1 MKNWST
7 LKVYGTP
14 PVISRTPLLASLLL
28 AGAAFSTSSLAQS
41 DTAALSRFYSGN
53 TVKIVVG
60 LGAGGSYD
68 ITARTL
74 ARNLG
79 KNIPGNPTVIVEN
92 MPGAGS
98 LLALNRIY
106 TTMPKDG
113 TVIGNVSGPSLT
125 AQVFGTAQFDAA
137 KMRILSAPAPI
148 VHMLVATKAS
158 GASQLADL
166 VGNASKRE
174 IKMGATAQ
182 PSSIYNSAFL
192 AKNAAGLN
200 FRMVT
205 GYDGFAKIKLAL
217 EQDEVGATFNN
228 IDELNGLYRDKINSG
243 EWRILAQSTDKPHP
257 RAPKDAPVLM
267 DLAKNPEQKQMYW
280 LGAILPM
287 RFAFLYF
294 LAPGVP
300 SDRADAL
307 ELAVDRTFN
316 DTTFADEMRKAGLV
330 ADPIPAADMRKMVA
344 EFTNMPADIKAKLQP
359 ILMPKN

>member
-1 MKNWST
+1 MM
-7 LKVYGTP
+7 
-14 PVISRTPLLASLLL
+14 LAS
-28 AGAAFSTSSLAQS
+28 GSLS
-41 DTAALSRFYSGN
+41 TAAHAQADQTALARFYSGS

-106 TTMPKDG
+106 NTMPKDG

-125 AQVFGTAQFDAA
+125 AQVFGSAQFDAA

-148 VHMLVATKAS
+148 VHMLVATKES
-158 GASQLADL
+158 GVTKLDELIGAS
-166 VGNASKRE
+166 SKRE

-192 AKNAAGLN
+192 AKEAVGLN

-217 EQDEVGATFNN
+217 EQGEVGATFNN
-228 IDELNGLYRDKINSG
+228 IDELNGLYRDKIESG
-243 EWRILAQSTDKPHP
+243 EWRILAQSTDTPHP

-267 DLAKNPEQKQMYW
+267 SLAKNEETKQMYW

-300 SDRADAL
+300 AERADAL
-307 ELAVDRTFN
+307 EVAVDRTFN
-316 DTTFADEMRKAGLV
+316 DKAFADEMQKAGLV
-330 ADPIPAADMRKMVA
+330 ADPIPAAEMRKMVS
-344 EFTNMPADIKAKLQP
+344 EFINMPADMKAKLQP
-359 ILMPKN
+359 ILMPQK

>member
-1 MKNWST
+1 MRKSPASKARRNRKLGAVTSIFALT
-7 LKVYGTP
+7 LL
-14 PVISRTPLLASLLL
+14 SDASLST
-28 AGAAFSTSSLAQS
+28 GAMAQS
-41 DTAALSRFYSGN
+41 DQASLAKFYAGN
-53 TVKIVVG
+53 TIKIVVG

-106 TTMPKDG
+106 NTMPKDG

-125 AQVFGTAQFDAA
+125 AQVFGSAQFDAA

-148 VHMLVATKAS
+148 VHMLVTIKAS
-158 GASQLADL
+158 GVSKLEEL
-166 VGNASKRE
+166 VGANSKRE
-174 IKMGATAQ
+174 IRMGATAQ

-192 AKNAAGLN
+192 AKEAVGLN

-228 IDELNGLYRDKINSG
+228 IDELNGLYRDKIESG

-267 DLAKNPEQKQMYW
+267 DLAKDPDLKQMYW

-300 SDRADAL
+300 NDRADAL
-307 ELAVDRTFN
+307 ELAVDRTFRDN
-316 DTTFADEMRKAGLV
+316 IFTEEMQKAGLV
-330 ADPIPAADMRKMVA
+330 ADPISAEDMRKMVS
-344 EFTNMPADIKAKLQP
+344 EFINMPADVKAKLQP
-359 ILMPKN
+359 ILMPAK